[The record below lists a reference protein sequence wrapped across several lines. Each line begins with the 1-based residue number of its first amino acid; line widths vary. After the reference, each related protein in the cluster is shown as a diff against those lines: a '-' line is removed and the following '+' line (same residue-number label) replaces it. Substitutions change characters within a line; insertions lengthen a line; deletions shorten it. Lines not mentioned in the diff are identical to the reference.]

1 LNQKLIQTRKEL
13 NDLKMG
19 YTMKCKENETLAKE
33 NQELKDTL
41 SSKNAYSSKDNTE
54 VKKLMEEIQK
64 LRSLNKHRD
73 EILNQIET

>member
-1 LNQKLIQTRKEL
+1 
-13 NDLKMG
+13 
-19 YTMKCKENETLAKE
+19 MKCKENETLQKE

-41 SSKNAYSSKDNTE
+41 NSKNTYSSKDNTE

-73 EILNQIET
+73 EILS